1 MDPKPPALRPPR
13 VPLPLWVLSA
23 PSPAS
28 GLLPSDKP
36 TVLALAL
43 IQRLRMATA
52 AAGPLRILL
61 HNAAGQYVLLGVGAY
76 ALFPEK
82 FHKMLEYSPALMNL
96 VSGASAKGDKKGS
109 SGPSP
114 IIIHTPSPTVIGGN
128 GGRTWAGTI
137 AYTAAGAT
145 ACWAGYVVLV
155 ELLPESV
162 GQFLPVTR
170 SIFDKTS
177 ASLGKGI
184 LKCKTVLEEKIK
196 ELSGQQEELGR
207 KQDATNSTVSH
218 IKGELGEARMDL
230 SYLQSSLDRCET
242 SLENSE
248 GMHQFTA
255 RGVRLLVRCVANLM
269 PDNQETAHELARFI
283 EEEQQQLALEQG
295 RTAAAASEGSGA
307 VSGEMQTPSAT
318 PRTRRAHTTPTTRKS
333 NGIDTRTLSSTKKAL
348 PMTDGDLSDGEGT
361 FNDIR
366 ALLGH

>member
-1 MDPKPPALRPPR
+1 M
-13 VPLPLWVLSA
+13 S
-23 PSPAS
+23 
-28 GLLPSDKP
+28 
-36 TVLALAL
+36 
-43 IQRLRMATA
+43 TA
-52 AAGPLRILL
+52 GGPLRILL
-61 HNAAGQYVLLGVGAY
+61 HNAAGQYVLLGVGVY

-82 FHKMLEYSPALMNL
+82 FHKMLEYSPTLMNL
-96 VSGASAKGDKKGS
+96 VSGASGQGNTRGS
-109 SGPSP
+109 SAPSP
-114 IIIHTPSPTVIGGN
+114 IIIHTPSPTIVGGN
-128 GGRTWAGTI
+128 GSRTWAGTI

-145 ACWAGYVVLV
+145 ACWAGYVVMV
-155 ELLPESV
+155 ELLPDTV

-242 SLENSE
+242 SLDNSE

-283 EEEQQQLALEQG
+283 EEEQQQLALEQA
-295 RTAAAASEGSGA
+295 RNEADSDGSGV
-307 VSGEMQTPSAT
+307 VSGERQTPSAT
-318 PRTRRAHTTPTTRKS
+318 PRPRRAHTTPTTRKPKA
-333 NGIDTRTLSSTKKAL
+333 IDSRTLSSTKKAL

>member
-1 MDPKPPALRPPR
+1 
-13 VPLPLWVLSA
+13 
-23 PSPAS
+23 
-28 GLLPSDKP
+28 
-36 TVLALAL
+36 
-43 IQRLRMATA
+43 
-52 AAGPLRILL
+52 
-61 HNAAGQYVLLGVGAY
+61 
-76 ALFPEK
+76 
-82 FHKMLEYSPALMNL
+82 MLEYSPALMNL
-96 VSGASAKGDKKGS
+96 VSGASGNADKKGS
-109 SGPSP
+109 SPAP
-114 IIIHTPSPTVIGGN
+114 IIIHTPSPTIIGGN
-128 GGRTWAGTI
+128 GSRTWAGTI

-145 ACWAGYVVLV
+145 ACWAGYVVMV
-155 ELLPESV
+155 ELLPDTV

-196 ELSGQQEELGR
+196 EVSGQQEELGR

-230 SYLQSSLDRCET
+230 SFLQNSLDRCEN

-283 EEEQQQLALEQG
+283 EEEQQQLALEQE
-295 RTAAAASEGSGA
+295 RTEATSEGSGA
-307 VSGEMQTPSAT
+307 VSGEKQTPSVT
-318 PRTRRAHTTPTTRKS
+318 PRQRRAHTTPTIRKPNTATVRS
-333 NGIDTRTLSSTKKAL
+333 LSSTKKAL
-348 PMTDGDLSDGEGT
+348 PMTDGDMSDGEGT